1 MSPYTLRGARNSKQ
15 DKMGDT
21 SLQQTDVK
29 QAVPIQSFGD
39 SERGEFENY
48 SRSSLA

>member
-1 MSPYTLRGARNSKQ
+1 
-15 DKMGDT
+15 MGGM

-48 SRSSLA
+48 RRSSLAKGKEMAQQGSK